1 MGREGEYG
9 GRCRGIIIWV
19 DLGSLMT
26 GGSEG
31 TNSLGSFCFT
41 FLHLNFLLFPLNQNL
56 VLCNFPTDSVVISVS
71 IANLKHNS
79 YSYYPHKE
87 VVSCDSLEYVEF
99 IWLSGIKFIKDLQFW
114 KNIFFVII

>member
-1 MGREGEYG
+1 MGREGEFE
-9 GRCRGIIIWV
+9 GRCRGYHH
-19 DLGSLMT
+19 LGSLMP

-87 VVSCDSLEYVEF
+87 VVSCDSLEYVES
-99 IWLSGIKFIKDLQFW
+99 IWLSGKVS
-114 KNIFFVII
+114 KNK